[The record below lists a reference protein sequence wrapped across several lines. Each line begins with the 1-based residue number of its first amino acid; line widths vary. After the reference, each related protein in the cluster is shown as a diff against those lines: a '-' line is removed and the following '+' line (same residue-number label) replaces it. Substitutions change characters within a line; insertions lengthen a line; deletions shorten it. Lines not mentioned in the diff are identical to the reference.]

1 MNKTLMMPGADV
13 PLGEAAERA
22 LREYENARILDAL
35 RSAGTTGE
43 KILRAAALS
52 FMRGLE
58 VGRSARMADDTAAD
72 GGTEKQP
79 A

>member
-1 MNKTLMMPGADV
+1 MIQNEM
-13 PLGEAAERA
+13 LGIPSE
-22 LREYENARILDAL
+22 LYVSSTQHMIDDL

-52 FMRGLE
+52 FARGLE
-58 VGRSARMADDTAAD
+58 VGRSAKVADDTAAD
-72 GGTEKQP
+72 GAQQT

>member
-1 MNKTLMMPGADV
+1 MIQNEQIGIPNEPYTFSADRMV
-13 PLGEAAERA
+13 
-22 LREYENARILDAL
+22 DTL

-52 FMRGLE
+52 FLRGLE
-58 VGRSARMADDTAAD
+58 VGRSAKMADDTAAD
-72 GGTEKQP
+72 GAQQT

>member
-1 MNKTLMMPGADV
+1 MIQNEM
-13 PLGEAAERA
+13 LGIPSEP
-22 LREYENARILDAL
+22 YVSSTQHMIDAL
-35 RSAGTTGE
+35 RGAGTTGE

-52 FMRGLE
+52 FARGLE

-72 GGTEKQP
+72 GGKEKQP

>member
-1 MNKTLMMPGADV
+1 MIQNEM
-13 PLGEAAERA
+13 LGIPSEPYAFSTPHMIE
-22 LREYENARILDAL
+22 AL

-52 FMRGLE
+52 FARGME
-58 VGRSARMADDTAAD
+58 VGRAAKD
-72 GGTEKQP
+72 EDEKKP

>member
-1 MNKTLMMPGADV
+1 MIQNEQLGIPNEPYTFSAD
-13 PLGEAAERA
+13 RM
-22 LREYENARILDAL
+22 IDAL

-52 FMRGLE
+52 FARGLE
-58 VGRSARMADDTAAD
+58 VGRDAKDEDA
-72 GGTEKQP
+72 KKP

>member
-1 MNKTLMMPGADV
+1 MIQNEKLGIPGEPYTFSADRMV
-13 PLGEAAERA
+13 
-22 LREYENARILDAL
+22 DTL

-52 FMRGLE
+52 FARGLE
-58 VGRSARMADDTAAD
+58 VGRSARMADDAAAD
-72 GGTEKQP
+72 GGKEKQP

>member
-1 MNKTLMMPGADV
+1 MIQNEM
-13 PLGEAAERA
+13 LGIPSEP
-22 LREYENARILDAL
+22 YVSSTQHMIDAL

-43 KILRAAALS
+43 KILHAAAFS

-58 VGRSARMADDTAAD
+58 VGRSAKMADDTAAD
-72 GGTEKQP
+72 GAQQT

>member
-1 MNKTLMMPGADV
+1 MIQNEM
-13 PLGEAAERA
+13 LGIPSEPYAFSTPHMIE
-22 LREYENARILDAL
+22 AL

-43 KILRAAALS
+43 KIVRAGTFS
-52 FMRGLE
+52 FMRGVD
-58 VGRSARMADDTAAD
+58 VGRAAQMADDTAAD

>member
-1 MNKTLMMPGADV
+1 MIQNEM
-13 PLGEAAERA
+13 LGIPSEPYAFSVDRMV
-22 LREYENARILDAL
+22 DTP

-43 KILRAAALS
+43 KILRAAAFS

-58 VGRSARMADDTAAD
+58 VGRSAKVADDIAAD
-72 GGTEKQP
+72 GGKEKQP

>member
-1 MNKTLMMPGADV
+1 MEYQALTMPGAHT
-13 PLGEAAERA
+13 PLGEASERA
-22 LREYENARILDAL
+22 LREYENARLLDAF

-52 FMRGLE
+52 FARGLE
-58 VGRSARMADDTAAD
+58 VGRAARDED
-72 GGTEKQP
+72 EKKP

>member
-1 MNKTLMMPGADV
+1 MIQNEM
-13 PLGEAAERA
+13 LGTPSEPYAFSTPHMIE
-22 LREYENARILDAL
+22 AL

-52 FMRGLE
+52 FARGLE
-58 VGRSARMADDTAAD
+58 VGRAARDED
-72 GGTEKQP
+72 EKKP

>member
-1 MNKTLMMPGADV
+1 MIQNEM
-13 PLGEAAERA
+13 LGIPSEP
-22 LREYENARILDAL
+22 YMSSTQHMIDAL

-43 KILRAAALS
+43 KILRAAAFS

-58 VGRSARMADDTAAD
+58 VGRSAKVADDTAAD
-72 GGTEKQP
+72 DGKEKQP